1 VLNHTFAQADPQ
13 VYHIMEQELERQRST
28 LMLIPSENYAS
39 RAVMSAMGSI
49 FTNKYAEGYP
59 GARYY
64 NGCENYDRL
73 ENLAIERAKELFHCE
88 HVNVQVHTGS
98 QANMA
103 AYYAML
109 KPGDKILA
117 MSVDQGGHLTHGK
130 KQNFSGQFYEA
141 HSYSVDPETHLIDYD
156 QVLEKAREVRPQ
168 LIVAGASAYPRI
180 IDFQIFREIADE
192 VGAYLMA
199 DIAHIVGL
207 VAAGSHPDPVP
218 YCDLVTSTT
227 HKTLRG
233 PRGAMIMCKQ
243 EWAQRVDQA
252 VFPGVQAGP
261 LMQIIAA
268 KAVCFKEAQ
277 SFGFRE
283 YQRQIIRNCQAL
295 GQSLIEEG
303 FEPVTGGTDNHL
315 LLIDLT
321 NKNITGREAADLL
334 EAAGMVCNKNLIPY
348 DKRSP
353 AETSGIRPGTPAL
366 TTRGMR
372 EQQMHQIGK
381 WIAEVI
387 HEGRGEQGVMSFD
400 VANQASGAG
409 EDDKPHSE
417 GSVIGRIRGEVADL
431 CAQFPIYLDLDD

>member
-1 VLNHTFAQADPQ
+1 MLDQALAQVDPETSQ
-13 VYHIMEQELERQRST
+13 IMRDELERQQTT
-28 LMLIPSENYAS
+28 LMMIPSENYAS
-39 RAVMSAMGSI
+39 RAVMRAMGSV
-49 FTNKYAEGYP
+49 FTNKYAEGYI
-59 GARYY
+59 GNRYY
-64 NGCENYDRL
+64 NGCENYDRI
-73 ENLAIERAKELFHCE
+73 ERLAIERAKEVFHCE

-103 AYYAML
+103 TYYAL
-109 KPGDKILA
+109 LELGDRTLA

-141 HSYSVDPETHLIDYD
+141 HFYSVDPETHLIDYD
-156 QVLEKAREVRPQ
+156 QVLEKAKEVRPK
-168 LIVAGASAYPRI
+168 LIIAGASAYPRI

-218 YCDLVTSTT
+218 YADVVTSTT

-233 PRGAMIMCKQ
+233 PRGAIIMCKQ
-243 EWAQRVDQA
+243 ELAARLDA
-252 VFPGVQAGP
+252 AIFPGVQAGP
-261 LMQIIAA
+261 LMQIVAA

-295 GQSLIEEG
+295 AKSLMDAG

-315 LLIDLT
+315 LLVDLT
-321 NKNITGREAADLL
+321 NKDITGREAADLL
-334 EAAGMVCNKNLIPY
+334 EAAGIVCNKNLVPY
-348 DKRSP
+348 DKRS
-353 AETSGIRPGTPAL
+353 AVETSGIRPGTPAV

-372 EQQMHQIGK
+372 EEQMEQIGR

-387 HEGRGEQGVMSFD
+387 HKGRENPGILE
-400 VANQASGAG
+400 
-409 EDDKPHSE
+409 
-417 GSVIGRIRGEVADL
+417 RIRGEVAEL
-431 CAQFPIYLDLDD
+431 CAQFPIYLDLGD